1 MPYVLLFLS
10 LRDMPDL
17 CPKGADLGVKTSA
30 PFCKLALPLY
40 QRLLTEQGEN
50 QSTLP
55 VGVASVLVEIQTVP
69 IVAKTIERI
78 QKVHRRLYRTNVI
91 L

>member
-78 QKVHRRLYRTNVI
+78 QKVRRRLYRTNFI